1 MEGLVARSVVGN
13 EEFLRFDCYRTD
25 EDRQQR
31 YSDHQKDDEG
41 SAGVDVGAH
50 QTHKQTQQKD
60 YCRIQ
65 HCVPVTLGKHPH
77 ARGHRGV

>member
-13 EEFLRFDCYRTD
+13 DEFLRFDCYRTD

-50 QTHKQTQQKD
+50 QTHK
-60 YCRIQ
+60 
-65 HCVPVTLGKHPH
+65 
-77 ARGHRGV
+77 